1 MSPIES
7 NVKPC
12 FITDTLLWTVALSLE
27 KVSPHIY
34 SKFNPLNTDTLLM
47 LTLSVARPVSV
58 LMGLT
63 VLGCYLQSCLLCQ
76 WPKSYLPQP
85 YFFFSL
91 TSYPRSTAMWKERSC
106 KGITES
112 IPWRQST
119 VLGTSRVRNA
129 CDLTSSSPL
138 LQIMMGL
145 PCWPFKSRIMVSHS
159 WVFY

>member
-12 FITDTLLWTVALSLE
+12 FITDTSLLLTVALSLD

-34 SKFNPLNTDTLLM
+34 SKLNPLNADTAVNAD
-47 LTLSVARPVSV
+47 TFYGPTSVRINGVDCTWIFSSELPAVSV
-58 LMGLT
+58 TVKTT
-63 VLGCYLQSCLLCQ
+63 VLSTTI
-76 WPKSYLPQP
+76 
-85 YFFFSL
+85 FFSL

-145 PCWPFKSRIMVSHS
+145 PC
-159 WVFY
+159 